1 MSAQAGTLEDTAVA
15 SIPAASAPVTSPP
28 AGVGRRSAAN
38 ALFVLPYML
47 LLVAMIVVPVGL
59 GLWMSFQDYDMLGGY
74 NEAVGFGNYANLFSD
89 HIFLQSIRNTVLFVL
104 MTTPVFVVL
113 GLFLALALNDR
124 RRSSAV
130 FRSIFFGSSVLSVT
144 VVTLIWRL
152 VYLPNRGLLADLLA
166 PFGLPAPDI
175 VANPRLALPGV
186 AVVTVWWII
195 GLPMTLFLA
204 SLQQIPPEIY
214 EAAALDNASRF
225 RTLWSVTLPQI
236 RRTIVLVAVI
246 EIILQFQI
254 FGQVMLITGG
264 GPDNA
269 SRPIVQYIYE
279 VGFRDWQLGY
289 AAAASQVLFA
299 LMLLAACAQ
308 VWAGRR
314 EGR

>member
-1 MSAQAGTLEDTAVA
+1 MSAHAGIEANEAPNRL
-15 SIPAASAPVTSPP
+15 IAAAAP
-28 AGVGRRSAAN
+28 AGVGRRSWGN

-47 LLVAMIVVPVGL
+47 LLLVLIIVPAGL
-59 GLWMSFQDYDMLGGY
+59 GLWLSFQDYDMLGGF
-74 NEAVGFGNYANLFSD
+74 NEAVGLGNYANLLKDS
-89 HIFLQSIRNTVLFVL
+89 IFLRSVRNTVTFVA
-104 MTTPVFVVL
+104 MTTPVFAGL
-113 GLFLALALNDR
+113 GLFLALALNNRDR
-124 RRSSAV
+124 VSTL

-152 VYLPNRGLLADLLA
+152 VYLPERGLIADLVR
-166 PFGLPAPDI
+166 PFGLGAPDI
-175 VANPRLALPGV
+175 VANARLALPGV

-204 SLQQIPPEIY
+204 ALQQIPPEIY

-236 RRTIVLVAVI
+236 RRTIALVAVI
-246 EIILQFQI
+246 EVILQFQI

-269 SRPIVQYIYE
+269 SRPMVQYIYE

-299 LMLLAACAQ
+299 LMLLAALAQ
-308 VWAGRR
+308 VWVTKRS
-314 EGR
+314 EP